1 MTNNLKPYDFFAA
14 PQALSHSAM
23 NFPFGTSTE
32 YRHSKE
38 QNIPDR
44 EIWLVQTWILINNF
58 PNGK

>member
-1 MTNNLKPYDFFAA
+1 MTFFAA